1 MKDAH
6 PGAQYHAS
14 FDEAI
19 TTIPFFHFHIR
30 SQMETHL

>member
-19 TTIPFFHFHIR
+19 ETIPFFHIR
-30 SQMETHL
+30 SQMETQL